1 MAESIKATTRSLP
14 VIDDADYNTTDE
26 APVDASEF
34 QTVGESEQESLP
46 LIKHKSGAAVG
57 RVRKGSS
64 P

>member
-1 MAESIKATTRSLP
+1 MAETIKATTRSLP

-46 LIKHKSGAAVG
+46 FN
-57 RVRKGSS
+57 
-64 P
+64 